1 MKRSILFQRA
11 NPKIGRKKDY
21 SLVCWIGLQKL
32 EGLHIVPKVLLLY
45 VESFHS
51 GKGLYKANFNS
62 EMIVGVIPKDQ
73 IIMHGITLQYLP

>member
-1 MKRSILFQRA
+1 M
-11 NPKIGRKKDY
+11 
-21 SLVCWIGLQKL
+21 
-32 EGLHIVPKVLLLY
+32 VPKVLLLY